1 MIIEVRVLPKSSR
14 VSLSWANP
22 EKTLLKLTLT
32 APPVDGKANE
42 SAIKALAHFLGLKK
56 SQINLISG
64 HTARQKR
71 FEILAD
77 EKAIQEKFQ
86 ILD

>member
-1 MIIEVRVLPKSSR
+1 MIIEVRVIPKSSR

-42 SAIKALAHFLGLKK
+42 AAIKALAHFLGLKK
-56 SQINLISG
+56 SQINLVFG

-71 FEILAD
+71 FEILAE
-77 EKAIQEKFQ
+77 EKAIKEKLK
-86 ILD
+86 ILN